1 MVVVVTVMDVVMTI
15 ADDTSVGGFQLL
27 AKHPLSFSLL
37 KNSSFVRDG
46 NVPKCTS
53 YFLSI

>member
-1 MVVVVTVMDVVMTI
+1 MVVVVTVIDVAMTI
-15 ADDTSVGGFQLL
+15 ADDTSVGGFQSL

-37 KNSSFVRDG
+37 KNSSFVGDV
-46 NVPKCTS
+46 NVPKCTN